1 MTDTI
6 YLLVKVVINHTHVKV
21 HDALNELQQQAV
33 CLVTDTENVK
43 IEDLKIMQ
51 YNLKS

>member
-6 YLLVKVVINHTHVKV
+6 FLLVKVVINHTHVKV
-21 HDALNELQQQAV
+21 HDAINELQQQAV
-33 CLVTDTENVK
+33 CLVTDTKNVK
-43 IEDLKIMQ
+43 IEDLTIMQ